1 MATVGEIASWVI
13 KSQAQGFNREND
25 VIPAINEVHKMVTK
39 RELPQLVITDPAT
52 GSLPILPTRTT
63 VLRYTAPVVGGHTP
77 WCVSGVYTR
86 WPNTRD
92 YGSVDY
98 NYYEPPL
105 VNTTDY
111 KEFGGNYYY
120 QYQFVRSF
128 DALEDVAAYV
138 LFSRDPGESDNRF
151 YLLMYRT
158 PTDIASDRIQLQI
171 PDREGAHRLYFF
183 PAVMKLIEAQN
194 HGNYMEAVAYIE
206 DVLKPKMK
214 EILSAGVTGHTHRT
228 QSQYY

>member
-13 KSQAQGFNREND
+13 KSQAEGFSRIND
-25 VIPAINEVHKMVTK
+25 VIPIINEVHKMFTM

-52 GSLPILPTRTT
+52 GSLPILTT
-63 VLRYTAPVVGGHTP
+63 VDGTFQYTAPVTGGHTP
-77 WCVSGVYTR
+77 WCVSGIYTR
-86 WPNTRD
+86 WPGT
-92 YGSVDY
+92 GDY
-98 NYYEPPL
+98 NAVEYNNTEPPM

-120 QYQFVRSF
+120 MYQFARSF
-128 DALEDVAAYV
+128 DALEDVAAQII
-138 LFSRDPGESDNRF
+138 FSRNPGDTTNKF

-158 PTDIASDRIQLQI
+158 PADIASDRIQLQI
-171 PDREGAHRLYFF
+171 PDRGGAHRLFFF

-194 HGNYMEAVAYIE
+194 HGNYMEAVSYIE

-214 EILSAGVTGHTHRT
+214 EVLSSGVTGHRHKT
-228 QSQYY
+228 QAHYY

>member
-1 MATVGEIASWVI
+1 MATVGEIASQVI
-13 KSQAQGFNREND
+13 KSQAAGFNREND
-25 VIPAINEVHKMVTK
+25 VIPAINLVHKMVTN
-39 RELPQLVITDPAT
+39 REVPQLVILDPAT
-52 GSLPILPTRTT
+52 GSLPVLATQANILT
-63 VLRYTAPVVGGHTP
+63 YEAPVVNNLTP

-120 QYQFVRSF
+120 QYQFARTF
-128 DALEDVAAYV
+128 DALEDVAARIV
-138 LFSRDPGESDNRF
+138 FSRDPGESDNRF

-158 PTDIASDRIQLQI
+158 TADILSDRIQLQI
-171 PDREGAHRLYFF
+171 PDRDGAHMLYFF
-183 PAVMKLIEAQN
+183 PAVMKWIEAQN
-194 HGNYMEAVAYIE
+194 HGNYMEAVDYIE
-206 DVLKPKMK
+206 NVLKPKVK
-214 EILSAGVTGHTHRT
+214 EVLSGGATGHRHRT
-228 QSQYY
+228 QSLYY

>member
-13 KSQAQGFNREND
+13 KSQAQGFNRESD
-25 VIPAINEVHKMVTK
+25 VIPAINEVHKILTQM
-39 RELPQLVITDPAT
+39 ELPQLVITDPDT
-52 GSLPILPTRTT
+52 GSLP
-63 VLRYTAPVVGGHTP
+63 VLATQTGVLDYNAPAVDGQTP

-111 KEFGGNYYY
+111 KEFGGNEYYR
-120 QYQFVRSF
+120 YQFVRSF
-128 DALEDVAAYV
+128 DATEDTVAFV
-138 LFSRDPGESDNRF
+138 RFSRDPGETDNRF

-158 PTDIASDRIQLQI
+158 PAEITSDRIQLQI
-171 PDREGAHRLYFF
+171 PDRDGAHRLYFF
-183 PAVMKLIEAQN
+183 PAVMKLLEAQN
-194 HGNYMEAVAYIE
+194 HGNYMEAVSYIE
-206 DVLKPKMK
+206 DVLKPKIR
-214 EILSAGVTGHTHRT
+214 EVLSSGVTGHRHRT
-228 QSQYY
+228 QAKYY

>member
-1 MATVGEIASWVI
+1 MATVGEIASQVI
-13 KSQAQGFNREND
+13 KSQAQGFNRESD
-25 VIPAINEVHKMVTK
+25 VIPAINLIHKMVTN
-39 RELPQLVITDPAT
+39 REVPQLVVTDPAT
-52 GSLPILPTRTT
+52 GSLPILPTQTG
-63 VLRYTAPVVGGHTP
+63 VLDYNAPVVGGHTP
-77 WCVSGVYTR
+77 WCISGVYTR

-120 QYQFVRSF
+120 QYQFATSF
-128 DALEDVAAYV
+128 DALEDVASFV
-138 LFSRDPGESDNRF
+138 RFSRDPGDTDNRF

-158 PTDIASDRIQLQI
+158 TAEITSDRIQLQI
-171 PDREGAHRLYFF
+171 PDRDGAHMLYFF
-183 PAVMKLIEAQN
+183 PAVMKWIEAQN
-194 HGNYMEAVAYIE
+194 HGNYMEAVGYIE
-206 DVLKPKMK
+206 DVLKPKIK
-214 EILSAGVTGHTHRT
+214 EVLSSGVTGHRHRT